1 MIALQKIVKS
11 VEYDYTDIQKIIDA
25 LCCRNDCLQQF
36 CIGKSCAGRNIT
48 AVKLGEC
55 KEYVLFAAA
64 FHGSEHITSNI
75 LLMFLEEYA
84 HAYRKCCSLS
94 GINIKKALGN
104 RGVIFVPRVNPDGCE
119 ISIKGALGCGKAA
132 GEIYKM
138 CRGDFRHFNANL
150 RGVDINHN
158 FDAGWKKLNALERKS
173 GIFGPAATRFGGY
186 SPNSEPETQA
196 MVTLCKNY
204 NIHHAMA
211 LHSQGEVIYWSYNGY
226 EDKTAKRM
234 AEIMATTSDYAL
246 DVPLSIATGGG
257 FKDWF
262 IEEYLRPAFTVEV
275 GKGKNPLPIESAPK
289 IYSDVRE
296 MLTIFTI
303 M

>member
-1 MIALQKIVKS
+1 MQRIVKS
-11 VEYDYTDIQKIIDA
+11 VEYDYAKMQKIIDA
-25 LCCRNDCLQQF
+25 LCCRNECLQQF
-36 CIGKSCAGRNIT
+36 CIGKSCAGRDIT
-48 AVKLGEC
+48 AIKIGESD
-55 KEYVLFAAA
+55 EYVLLAAA
-64 FHGSEHITSNI
+64 FHGSEHITSNV

-84 HAYRKCCSLS
+84 YAYGKGCSLA
-94 GINIKKALGN
+94 GINIKKALGD

-119 ISIKGALGCGKAA
+119 ISINGAMGCGKAA

-138 CRGDFRHFNANL
+138 CKGDFAHFNANL

-158 FDAGWKKLNALERKS
+158 FDAGWKKLHALERKQ
-173 GIFGPAATRFGGY
+173 GILGPASTRFGGY
-186 SPNSEPETQA
+186 SPASEPETQA
-196 MVTLCKNY
+196 MINLCKCY
-204 NIHHAMA
+204 NVHHAMA

-246 DVPLSIATGGG
+246 DVPISIATGGG

-262 IEEYLRPAFTVEV
+262 IEEYLRPAFTVEI
-275 GKGKNPLPIESAPK
+275 GKGKNPLPIENAAQ
-289 IYSDVRE
+289 IYNDICE

>member
-1 MIALQKIVKS
+1 MQRIVKPI
-11 VEYDYTDIQKIIDA
+11 EYDYLKMQKIIDA
-25 LCCRNDCLQQF
+25 LCCRNECLQQF
-36 CIGKSCAGRNIT
+36 CIGKSCAGRDIT
-48 AVKLGEC
+48 AVKIGQSD
-55 KEYVLFAAA
+55 EYVLLAAA

-75 LLMFLEEYA
+75 LLMFIEEYA
-84 HAYRKCCSLS
+84 YAYGKGCSLA
-94 GINIKKALGN
+94 GINIKKALGG

-119 ISIKGALGCGKAA
+119 ISINGAIGCGGLS
-132 GEIYKM
+132 GEIYKI
-138 CRGDFRHFNANL
+138 CKGDFAHYNANL

-158 FDAGWKKLNALERKS
+158 FDAGWKKLHALERKQ
-173 GIFGPAATRFGGY
+173 GILGPAPTRFGGY
-186 SPNSEPETQA
+186 LPASEPETQA
-196 MVTLCKNY
+196 IINLCKCY

-246 DVPLSIATGGG
+246 DVPISIATGGG

-275 GKGKNPLPIESAPK
+275 GKGKNPLPIGDAPN
-289 IYSDVRE
+289 IYNDIRE

-303 M
+303 L

>member
-1 MIALQKIVKS
+1 M
-11 VEYDYTDIQKIIDA
+11 
-25 LCCRNDCLQQF
+25 
-36 CIGKSCAGRNIT
+36 
-48 AVKLGEC
+48 
-55 KEYVLFAAA
+55 LFAAA

-196 MVTLCKNY
+196 MVSLCKNY